1 MAFKILEKGIGLRPV
16 YIGDCTYCRCVF
28 EFNKEDVESE
38 FFDQKEGYN
47 VLYLTCPHCK
57 SKIGVEEKI
66 IRRENK

>member
-1 MAFKILEKGIGLRPV
+1 MAFKIIEEGVGLRPV
-16 YIGDCTYCRCVF
+16 YLGRCTYCRCVF

-38 FFDQKEGYN
+38 FFDQREGYN

-66 IRRENK
+66 IRMEKQ